1 MQSKFGIWLKN
12 KFHRFCL
19 RTSWF
24 LKRNF
29 LDTKGRIDVTR
40 IGQFGGLI
48 AISILTWVAVVWFI
62 NGTKGVQLEQLAI
75 LMGESAAPMLLYRV
89 KEWVGNQG
97 SSFEYPEVITGKYAK
112 GFRKFLRDNLTDG
125 RGRIDTGRIGNI
137 QGVVAMSV
145 VVFYSMYVLIVLQQ
159 PIDEKH
165 LAIVGGG
172 SSFPMVMYRLKDL
185 FNRKENSRKEEES

>member
-1 MQSKFGIWLKN
+1 
-12 KFHRFCL
+12 
-19 RTSWF
+19 
-24 LKRNF
+24 
-29 LDTKGRIDVTR
+29 
-40 IGQFGGLI
+40 
-48 AISILTWVAVVWFI
+48 
-62 NGTKGVQLEQLAI
+62 
-75 LMGESAAPMLLYRV
+75 
-89 KEWVGNQG
+89 VGNQG

>member
-1 MQSKFGIWLKN
+1 LKN

-24 LKRNF
+24 FKRNF
-29 LDTKGRIDVTR
+29 LDVKGRIDVTR

-48 AISILTWVAVVWFI
+48 AISTLTWVAVVWFI
-62 NGTKGVQLEQLAI
+62 NGTKGIQLEQLAI

-89 KEWVGNQG
+89 KEWMGNQG

-125 RGRIDTGRIGNI
+125 KGRIDTGRIGNI

-165 LAIVGGG
+165 LAVVGGG

-185 FNRKENSRKEEES
+185 FSRKTDSKEEES